1 MAEKLLII
9 GGSGYLGSV
18 LTDYLLRNSNMKID
32 VVDNL
37 FYKQNSLASNCRFK
51 NFEFEFG
58 DITDFSYI
66 NKKTSKYDI
75 IIPLAA
81 IVGAPACDALPAYS
95 KLLNYD
101 SYVNLSKSISKN
113 QLIIFPTTNSGYGIG
128 GTEEVTE
135 DSPLNP
141 ISLYAKL
148 KNEVE
153 KIFLNYN
160 NVVSLRLA
168 TVFGV
173 SPRMRDDLL
182 VNDFVKKSCEDG
194 YIVLFQQN
202 FRRNFIH
209 ILDVART
216 FNFSILNFEKMK
228 GQSFNVGLSSA
239 NLTKLQ
245 LAEKIKNYLPNL
257 EILSANFAEDPDKRD
272 YVVSNNK
279 LESLGWKP
287 SISIEEGIQ
296 ELIKYYQLL
305 TNKNSNI

>member
-1 MAEKLLII
+1 MIPII
-9 GGSGYLGSV
+9 ITNMNTQTIYNILMGITLYIHTQFGKMK
-18 LTDYLLRNSNMKID
+18 MKIIIIWI
-32 VVDNL
+32 L
-37 FYKQNSLASNCRFK
+37 
-51 NFEFEFG
+51 NFARAWNE
-58 DITDFSYI
+58 
-66 NKKTSKYDI
+66 NDI

-81 IVGAPACDALPAYS
+81 IVGAPACDALPAYT

-101 SYVNLSKSISKN
+101 AYVNLSKSISKN
-113 QLIIFPTTNSGYGIG
+113 QLLIFPTTNSGYGIG

-160 NVVSLRLA
+160 SVVSLRLA

-194 YIVLFQQN
+194 YLVLFQQN